1 MINFKF
7 DTNWTKAKAH
17 ITVKSSDLAFSIR
30 GAREGFL
37 YQGQRGHVVA
47 QEAGQFEHPSIYV
60 QCTSQY
66 VNGWEQLSM
75 SYFALDY
82 LLVHS
87 TSQFDSST

>member
-37 YQGQRGHVVA
+37 YQGQKGHVVA
-47 QEAGQFEHPSIYV
+47 
-60 QCTSQY
+60 
-66 VNGWEQLSM
+66 
-75 SYFALDY
+75 
-82 LLVHS
+82 
-87 TSQFDSST
+87 